1 MRAMLRHSSFYGSL
15 VSTICLAGCGTSST
29 LSEVEARH
37 IADKNVEEC
46 FGRSGVVD
54 PETAFI
60 GCRQFK
66 QGWMFEYNFDGEL
79 CAILVGYDGAV
90 ELSATKE

>member
-1 MRAMLRHSSFYGSL
+1 MRTVLRHSSFNCLL
-15 VSTICLAGCGTSST
+15 VSAVCLAGCGTSST

-54 PETAFI
+54 PETAFT
-60 GCRQFK
+60 GRGQFK
-66 QGWMFEYNFDGEL
+66 QGWMFEYKFDGEL
-79 CAILVGYDGAV
+79 CAILVGYDGGV